1 MNSKKLYGLN
11 SYLLNLV
18 KLFDAD
24 KLPKVLMLSGK
35 KGQGKFTLIHHLM
48 AYIFDKQNYD
58 LRITTIN
65 RSNKLFNN
73 IKENSNQN
81 IIYFNCTDN
90 NVKIDDI
97 RNLRVDLQKSS
108 IINSS
113 RFIIFDDVEYLN
125 ENCVNALLKTIEE
138 PTETNY
144 FILVNNQGK
153 IILDTLKS
161 RSIEIMFFL
170 NNKEKQKIISEI
182 ISDFEIEKKIDLNNS
197 TLTPGNYLKYNKF
210 VLEEKIN
217 INDELIENIK
227 KLLKLNKLKK
237 NIDYLNFVIYLIN
250 HHYFSKS
257 KIKSNINYYNN
268 KRIKIIKKINE
279 SNKLN
284 LNHTNLITEIENYI

>member
-161 RSIEIMFFL
+161 RSIEITFFF
-170 NNKEKQKIISEI
+170 K
-182 ISDFEIEKKIDLNNS
+182 
-197 TLTPGNYLKYNKF
+197 
-210 VLEEKIN
+210 
-217 INDELIENIK
+217 
-227 KLLKLNKLKK
+227 
-237 NIDYLNFVIYLIN
+237 
-250 HHYFSKS
+250 
-257 KIKSNINYYNN
+257 
-268 KRIKIIKKINE
+268 
-279 SNKLN
+279 
-284 LNHTNLITEIENYI
+284 

>member
-11 SYLLNLV
+11 SYLSNLV
-18 KLFDAD
+18 KLFDVD
-24 KLPKVLMLSGK
+24 KLPKTLMLSGK

-48 AYIFDKQNYD
+48 SYIFDKQNYD
-58 LRITTIN
+58 LGNTTIN
-65 RSNKLFNN
+65 KSNKLFDN
-73 IKENSNQN
+73 IKENYNQN
-81 IIYFNCTDN
+81 IIYYNCTDN

-97 RNLRVDLQKSS
+97 RNLRIVLQKSS

-113 RFIIFDDVEYLN
+113 RFIIFDDAEYLN

-138 PTETNY
+138 PSETNF
-144 FILVNNQGK
+144 FILINNQGK

-161 RSIEIMFFL
+161 RSIEITFFL
-170 NNKEKQKIISEI
+170 NNSEKKKIINEI
-182 ISDFEIEKKIDLNNS
+182 ISDFEIEKKIDLDNS

-227 KLLKLNKLKK
+227 KLLKLNKSKK
-237 NIDYLNFVIYLIN
+237 NIEYLNFVIYLIN
-250 HHYFSKS
+250 HYYFNKS

-284 LNHTNLITEIENYI
+284 LNHNNLISEIENYI